1 MFIKMIK
8 SKKGVSPIIATILLI
23 LISIVAFASI
33 VAFVVPFVKEQLEGS
48 KECFN
53 VPEQI
58 SIIDSSE
65 YTCFNND
72 KIKVGVS
79 VKRSSEE
86 VEIGGFQIAIQG
98 KNSAGEESSVVVE
111 IKEGESV
118 ANVQM
123 LNEAGSLVLPKK
135 GEEKTYVI
143 TLAAGRTPSP
153 VSSPEKVVIAPISA
167 KGKLCN
173 IADEVE
179 EVPICSQ
186 SIKDGGTFLGT

>member
-1 MFIKMIK
+1 MIK
-8 SKKGVSPIIATILLI
+8 SKKGVSQIISTILLI

-33 VAFVVPFVKEQLEGS
+33 VAFVVPFVQEQLEGS
-48 KECFN
+48 RECFN

-86 VEIGGFQIAIQG
+86 VEIGGFQFAVRG
-98 KNSAGEESSVVVE
+98 KNTAGEENSVVVE
-111 IKEGESV
+111 VKGGTPA
-118 ANVQM
+118 ANVNM
-123 LNEAGSLVLPKK
+123 LNGDPDLILPKK

-143 TLAAGRTPSP
+143 TLAPGRAESA

-179 EVPICSQ
+179 IPRCSE
-186 SIKDGGTFLGT
+186 SVKDGGTFLGTLT